1 MTAAGGFI
9 TDASLAG
16 LARWLRLLGFDTVVY
31 PEAAGRPMLR
41 LAAREGR
48 IVLTRRRDLL
58 DRQYSGRVELVPAQD
73 VGSQLHHVVAE
84 LALEISPQR
93 MLGICLSCNRKLVAV
108 GREEVRDRVPP
119 YVFETCGD
127 FNRCEGCG
135 KIFWKGTH
143 VRRAVQFLENHHI
156 EIK

>member
-127 FNRCEGCG
+127 FNRCDGCG

-143 VRRAVQFLENHHI
+143 VRRALQFLENHHI

>member
-108 GREEVRDRVPP
+108 GARRSPRS
-119 YVFETCGD
+119 CAALRLRNLRGLQS
-127 FNRCEGCG
+127 
-135 KIFWKGTH
+135 
-143 VRRAVQFLENHHI
+143 VRRLRQNLLEGHACPQSRAVFGKSPH
-156 EIK
+156 